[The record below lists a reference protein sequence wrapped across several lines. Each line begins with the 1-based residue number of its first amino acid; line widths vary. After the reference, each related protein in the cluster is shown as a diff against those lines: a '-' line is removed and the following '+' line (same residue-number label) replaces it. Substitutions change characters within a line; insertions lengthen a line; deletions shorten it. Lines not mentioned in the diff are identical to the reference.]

1 MYEEVGVVSIMDVVK
16 LPSLW
21 LWVEPMDTG
30 RRRGVGATRRR
41 RGSDTS
47 S

>member
-16 LPSLW
+16 LPPGW
-21 LWVEPMDTG
+21 FWVEPMDPG

-41 RGSDTS
+41 RSSDTS